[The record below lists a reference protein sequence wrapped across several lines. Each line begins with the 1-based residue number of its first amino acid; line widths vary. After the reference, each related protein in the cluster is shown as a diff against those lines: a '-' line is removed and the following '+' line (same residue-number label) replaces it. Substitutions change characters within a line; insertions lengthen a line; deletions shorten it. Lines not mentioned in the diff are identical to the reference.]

1 MSPTTVPAAALSPKP
16 SCLSDYNSFCIEEN
30 PASTVSHSHLSL
42 LAAAIEL
49 HLNDN
54 NNNNDVAFYST

>member
-16 SCLSDYNSFCIEEN
+16 FCFSDYNSFCIEEN
-30 PASTVSHSHLSL
+30 PASTVSHSLSL